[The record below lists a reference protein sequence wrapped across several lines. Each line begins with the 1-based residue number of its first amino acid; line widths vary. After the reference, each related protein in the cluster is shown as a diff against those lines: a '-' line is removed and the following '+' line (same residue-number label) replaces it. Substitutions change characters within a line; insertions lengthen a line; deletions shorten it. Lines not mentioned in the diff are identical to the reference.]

1 MEDKLRL
8 PDRALQIQLLEVGSG
23 TGLHNW
29 LHEKTVP
36 YTIIA
41 QAVTGSYEVNSP
53 GGSTRVTGD
62 EAFLAAADTPLAI
75 RHLAEPGAPRMT
87 FRYLHVQFYLY
98 EAIDV
103 FSLFALPPKTDAAVG
118 AWLAEWIGELVRL
131 AAEPPGIPVLTERKA
146 IAYRILSTLLA
157 ISSPAPGSK
166 LLLHGDNE
174 LLTPIAAFIRERM
187 AGPLAIADMLERF
200 PISRTALFKLFHR
213 YFALTPMEYWKTV
226 RLHEAY
232 RRICATSDT
241 FSSIAERYGF
251 ANLQH
256 FSREYKRQFQQTPG
270 ETRKKNRLW
279 LSGGEES

>member
-8 PDRALQIQLLEVGSG
+8 PDRALQIQLLEIGSG
-23 TGLHNW
+23 TGMHHW

-36 YTIIA
+36 YTIVA
-41 QAVTGSYEVNSP
+41 QAVSGSYEVKSP
-53 GGSTRVTGD
+53 SGTIRVSGD
-62 EAFLAAADTPLAI
+62 EVFLAAANTPLAI
-75 RHLAEPGAPRMT
+75 RHCAEPGASRMT
-87 FRYLHVQFYLY
+87 YRYLHVQYYLY
-98 EAIDV
+98 EAVDV
-103 FSLFALPPKTDAAVG
+103 FSLFALPAKTDAAVG
-118 AWLAEWIGELVRL
+118 ARLGEWIGELIGL
-131 AAEPPGIPVLTERKA
+131 ASEPPTVPVLTERKA

-157 ISSPAPGSK
+157 TSSPVPGSK

-174 LLTPIAAFIRERM
+174 MLTPIAAFIRERM
-187 AGPLAIADMLERF
+187 AGPLAIRDLLERF

-232 RRICATSDT
+232 RLICATSDS

-256 FSREYKRQFQQTPG
+256 FSREYKRQFRQTPS

-279 LSGGEES
+279 LSGGEEV